1 MALRGRGTS
10 QEGAE
15 ENEGQ
20 PAEEGKEEGHKDVGK
35 HAGLHAVDAR
45 EILSASSTTTRAGG
59 VL

>member
-1 MALRGRGTS
+1 MALGGKGTS

-20 PAEEGKEEGHKDVGK
+20 PAKEGKEEGHKDVG
-35 HAGLHAVDAR
+35 GLHAVDAH
-45 EILSASSTTTRAGG
+45 EILSASSTTTCAGG